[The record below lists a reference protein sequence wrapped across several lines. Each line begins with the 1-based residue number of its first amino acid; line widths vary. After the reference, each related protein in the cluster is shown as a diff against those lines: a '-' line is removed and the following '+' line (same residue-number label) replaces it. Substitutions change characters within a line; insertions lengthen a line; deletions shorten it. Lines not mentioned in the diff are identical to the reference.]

1 MVNKH
6 RTLLLVAAA
15 CVLSLPVTGRAEA
28 TKPPVTVSD
37 LDAIMQE
44 EILFKAMANRA
55 KQQQELGRFDSPT
68 HTSTAASSI
77 LPHLAWRRSTA
88 SGWLAK
94 LVTAEGA
101 SLIVS
106 RGDPIAGGYVVEQI
120 NDEGVKLKRNGEL
133 IDLTAASS
141 GTRSS
146 GQPTAP
152 GAMNASAPPM
162 LQGLR

>member
-15 CVLSLPVTGRAEA
+15 CVLTLPVSGHAEA

-55 KQQQELGRFDSPT
+55 KQQQELVRFDSPA

-106 RGDPIAGGYVVEQI
+106 RGDPIPGGYVVEQI
-120 NDEGVKLKRNGEL
+120 NDEGVKLKRNGEV

-141 GTRSS
+141 GIRPSS
-146 GQPTAP
+146 QPPAP
-152 GAMNASAPPM
+152 GAMNPPSPPM
-162 LQGLR
+162 PQGLR